1 MLEPLG
7 VIFDMDGTLTEP
19 TIDFAAM
26 RADLGLPTGDILA
39 HVEGLS
45 GPARARAEAIIHDH
59 EESAPMTLRPG
70 CLELLEALDAAGL
83 PRAIITRNSSRGV
96 ERLLEHLG
104 ELGELGAGFSPALDR
119 SFLPPKPEPDSLLHV
134 AHAWGLP
141 IDRLV
146 MVGDSVHDMLA
157 ARNARALPILVGSTH
172 TARAAKLAAHHAPH
186 LHDLVP
192 LLGLG

>member
-26 RADLGLPTGDILA
+26 RADLELPTGDILA
-39 HVEGLS
+39 HVESLS
-45 GPARARAEAIIHDH
+45 GVARERAEAIIHDH

-70 CLELLEALDAAGL
+70 CLQLLEAIDVAGL
-83 PRAIITRNSSRGV
+83 PRAIITRNSARGIA
-96 ERLLEHLG
+96 RLLEHLG
-104 ELGELGAGFSPALDR
+104 DLGAGFSPLLDR
-119 SFLPPKPEPDSLLHV
+119 SFLPPKPEPDALLHV
-134 AHAWGLP
+134 AHTWGLP

-157 ARNARALPILVGSTH
+157 ARNARALPILVGTRHS
-172 TARAAKLAAHHAPH
+172 ARAAKLAAHHAPH

-192 LLGLG
+192 LLGLS